1 MSPSDFYRHVFQVR
15 QDSDNF
21 ILKSRR
27 LAQQYV
33 CDMHAKIEGER
44 LKYIALHQKEIRAE
58 KYKGLIDALD
68 SNDGLPAGRSI
79 ILPPTVYGSPRFY
92 AEAFQVGHCNLPAHR
107 CALLLKQCGTSFT

>member
-15 QDSDNF
+15 QGSDNF

-44 LKYIALHQKEIRAE
+44 LKYIAQHQKEIRAE
-58 KYKGLIDALD
+58 KYKGLLDALD
-68 SNDGLPAGRSI
+68 SNDGLPAGRRI

-92 AEAFQVGHCNLPAHR
+92 AEAFQVG
-107 CALLLKQCGTSFT
+107 CAY

>member
-1 MSPSDFYRHVFQVR
+1 MSPSDFYRHLFQVR

-58 KYKGLIDALD
+58 KYKGLLDVLD
-68 SNDGLPAGRSI
+68 SNDDLPPGRRI

-92 AEAFQVGHCNLPAHR
+92 AEAFQVG
-107 CALLLKQCGTSFT
+107 CACWQRVRE